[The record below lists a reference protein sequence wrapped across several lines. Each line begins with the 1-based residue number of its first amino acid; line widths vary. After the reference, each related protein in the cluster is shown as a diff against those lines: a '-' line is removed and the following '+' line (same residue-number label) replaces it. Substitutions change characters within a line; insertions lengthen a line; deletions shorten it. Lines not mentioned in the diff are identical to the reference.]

1 MKSKGYSEFGWPIK
15 ARCQLFRYILIVA
28 IQKDSYM
35 TKSPE
40 RKPLL
45 AEQVT
50 AKPMKIGCN
59 VKFRR
64 NLLDTKSKLYKN
76 LKQIK
81 ATLVF

>member
-1 MKSKGYSEFGWPIK
+1 
-15 ARCQLFRYILIVA
+15 
-28 IQKDSYM
+28 M

-64 NLLDTKSKLYKN
+64 NLLDARSKLYKN
-76 LKQIK
+76 LKQMK
-81 ATLVF
+81 ATLDFLKLPPHAILTNGDVA

>member
-1 MKSKGYSEFGWPIK
+1 
-15 ARCQLFRYILIVA
+15 
-28 IQKDSYM
+28 M

-40 RKPLL
+40 TKPLL

-50 AKPMKIGCN
+50 VTPMKIGCN

-81 ATLVF
+81 ATLDFLKLPLHAILTNGDVA

>member
-1 MKSKGYSEFGWPIK
+1 
-15 ARCQLFRYILIVA
+15 
-28 IQKDSYM
+28 M

>member
-1 MKSKGYSEFGWPIK
+1 
-15 ARCQLFRYILIVA
+15 
-28 IQKDSYM
+28 M

-50 AKPMKIGCN
+50 VTPMKIGCN
-59 VKFRR
+59 VKIRR
-64 NLLDTKSKLYKN
+64 NLLDTRSKLCKN

-81 ATLVF
+81 ATLDFLKLPPQAILTNGDVA

>member
-1 MKSKGYSEFGWPIK
+1 
-15 ARCQLFRYILIVA
+15 
-28 IQKDSYM
+28 M

-40 RKPLL
+40 RNPLL

-50 AKPMKIGCN
+50 VTPMKIGCN
-59 VKFRR
+59 VKIRR
-64 NLLDTKSKLYKN
+64 NLLDTRSKLCKN

>member
-1 MKSKGYSEFGWPIK
+1 
-15 ARCQLFRYILIVA
+15 
-28 IQKDSYM
+28 M

-50 AKPMKIGCN
+50 VTPMKIGCN
-59 VKFRR
+59 VKIRR